1 MQHTHVPSR
10 TRLTLAVAAI
20 TLVAAACGS
29 ETTLS
34 SSGTTTDTAPVVTAE
49 APSPATAPTTAPTT
63 EPTTAPSSVPTAPAA
78 PVADEESDTTT
89 PTTQVDPP
97 EATADEAVSEPAD
110 EPVEPPEPGSD
121 DLAVEPVDPPE
132 PEPIDDLASPDDDL
146 TCGLPP
152 MPDDATIGNEL
163 WVDLDGVGGDND
175 RVVSYFDGTWKLR
188 VEFSTGAQSEI
199 EVPGA
204 GVHGVRAIGF
214 ADVDLTYGGDELL
227 AVVGGGAY
235 TVEIGVFTFLEGGC
249 ITRYQAEGG
258 GDFSVYSGA
267 SVMHG
272 AGVVCGDGYITS
284 WGFERDDDD
293 TYTVWDASF
302 EPVSI
307 GVFGYMPASDGYAE
321 GLSHDDLSDTL
332 FDCNGLSL

>member
-10 TRLTLAVAAI
+10 TRLTLAAAAI
-20 TLVAAACGS
+20 TLLAAACGS
-29 ETTLS
+29 DTTLS
-34 SSGTTTDTAPVVTAE
+34 SSSTPSEAVETADAAE
-49 APSPATAPTTAPTT
+49 PPSTSTTAPPATPAP
-63 EPTTAPSSVPTAPAA
+63 EPTTNPVTDTESDAPSTTAPA
-78 PVADEESDTTT
+78 
-89 PTTQVDPP
+89 
-97 EATADEAVSEPAD
+97 EPAESTHDQPVD
-110 EPVEPPEPGSD
+110 EPVEEPAEPPEPGSD

-132 PEPIDDLASPDDDL
+132 PEPVDDVASPDDEL

-175 RVVSYFDGTWKLR
+175 RVVSYYDGTWKLR
-188 VEFSTGAQSEI
+188 VEFSTGAESEI
-199 EVPGA
+199 EIPGA

-214 ADVDLTYGGDELL
+214 ADVDSTYGGDELL

-272 AGVVCGDGYITS
+272 DGVVCGEGYITS
-284 WGFERDDDD
+284 WGFEREDDD

-307 GVFGYMPASDGYAE
+307 AVFGYMPASDGYAE
-321 GLSHDDLSDTL
+321 GLSEDDLSDTL

>member
-1 MQHTHVPSR
+1 MQHTHLPTR
-10 TRLTLAVAAI
+10 TRLTLAAAAI
-20 TLVAAACGS
+20 TLIAGACGS
-29 ETTLS
+29 ETTLPS
-34 SSGTTTDTAPVVTAE
+34 SSATDGAPVTAE
-49 APSPATAPTTAPTT
+49 APAPTSAPTTAP
-63 EPTTAPSSVPTAPAA
+63 PAA
-78 PVADEESDTTT
+78 PTATTDAPVTDEESDPTT
-89 PTTQVDPP
+89 PTTAGDSPKT
-97 EATADEAVSEPAD
+97 TADEPAD
-110 EPVEPPEPGSD
+110 EPVEEPVEPADEPTEPPEPASE
-121 DLAVEPVDPPE
+121 DLAAEPVDPPE
-132 PEPIDDLASPDDDL
+132 PEPIDDFSSPDDDL

-163 WVDLDGVGGDND
+163 WVDIDGVGGDND

-188 VEFSTGAQSEI
+188 VEFSTGPRSEI
-199 EVPGA
+199 EIPGA
-204 GVHGVRAIGF
+204 GVHGVRSIGF

-249 ITRYQAEGG
+249 ITRYQADGG

-267 SVMHG
+267 SVMNG
-272 AGVVCGDGYITS
+272 EGVVCGDGYITS
-284 WGFERDDDD
+284 WGFQREDDD
-293 TYTVWDASF
+293 TYTVWDTSF
-302 EPVSI
+302 EPVSL